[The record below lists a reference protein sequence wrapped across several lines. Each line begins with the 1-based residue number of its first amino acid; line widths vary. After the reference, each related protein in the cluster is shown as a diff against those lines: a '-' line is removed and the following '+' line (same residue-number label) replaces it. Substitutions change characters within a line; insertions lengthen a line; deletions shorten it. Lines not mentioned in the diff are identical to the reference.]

1 MLIFPNHKV
10 MILIK
15 LWNFNKVLLIK
26 EILFMMLKIF
36 LVNHLHSNLAKN
48 LNLQNNKKLNSINKL
63 KSPINPYLTWNHK
76 SKNVHKNQLIN
87 VLYQINLFIKSPEL
101 NFTLLLWTIMLTET
115 VKEYQESLQ
124 QNLLL
129 DWLIL
134 MKDFT
139 RIILRRQ
146 TGSMV
151 TLLNNNTDLLY
162 LHKLLNLTWP
172 HVQ

>member
-1 MLIFPNHKV
+1 MLIFLNHKV
-10 MILIK
+10 TILIK

-36 LVNHLHSNLAKN
+36 LINHLHSNLAKN
-48 LNLQNNKKLNSINKL
+48 PNLLNNKRLNLINKL

-124 QNLLL
+124 QNLPL

-134 MKDFT
+134 MRDFT

-162 LHKLLNLTWP
+162 LHKLLNLTWL